1 MTLPELPDEP
11 VDDAGVGAL
20 AGSRASSEI
29 DA

>member
-1 MTLPELPDEP
+1 MTPPELPDEP
-11 VDDAGVGAL
+11 ADDAGVSAL